1 VSVERMSIGRR
12 YELLLACAAH
22 TIPEARRNEL
32 LDRLKRWMDQECGDV
47 NHEELFYVLGA
58 MAGIQMINYCEQLQK
73 ESGLAVKH

>member
-1 VSVERMSIGRR
+1 MSIGRR

-32 LDRLKRWMDQECGDV
+32 LDRLSAWLDSQSGI
-47 NHEELFYVLGA
+47 NEEERFYMLAA

-73 ESGLAVKH
+73 ETGLGTPN